1 MTTIK
6 TFEDLIIWQKG
17 ITLAKVIYKITK
29 ALPVEEKF
37 ALGDQLRRA
46 AVSVPSNI
54 AEGYGRRTSN
64 DYRKFLHIALGS
76 LYEIQTQLKIGY
88 ELGMINS
95 QSFFEAK
102 ELAKQID
109 RMIFAITKKL

>member
-1 MTTIK
+1 MIIK

-64 DYRKFLHIALGS
+64 DYRKFLHIA
-76 LYEIQTQLKIGY
+76 
-88 ELGMINS
+88 
-95 QSFFEAK
+95 
-102 ELAKQID
+102 
-109 RMIFAITKKL
+109 

>member
-17 ITLAKVIYKITK
+17 ITLAKVIYSITK
-29 ALPVEEKF
+29 DLPLEEKF

-76 LYEIQTQLKIGY
+76 LYEIQTQLSIGY
-88 ELGMINS
+88 ELGMINAE
-95 QSFFEAK
+95 SFSEAK
-102 ELAKQID
+102 ELSKQID

>member
-1 MTTIK
+1 
-6 TFEDLIIWQKG
+6 
-17 ITLAKVIYKITK
+17 
-29 ALPVEEKF
+29 
-37 ALGDQLRRA
+37 
-46 AVSVPSNI
+46 
-54 AEGYGRRTSN
+54 
-64 DYRKFLHIALGS
+64 
-76 LYEIQTQLKIGY
+76 LKIGY